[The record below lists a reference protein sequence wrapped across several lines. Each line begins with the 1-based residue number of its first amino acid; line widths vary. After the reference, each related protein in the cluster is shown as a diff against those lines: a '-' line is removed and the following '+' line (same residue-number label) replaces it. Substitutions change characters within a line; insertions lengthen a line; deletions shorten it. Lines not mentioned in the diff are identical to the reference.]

1 MAKKA
6 EEVRPGTVG
15 VCRHCAKPIVYST
28 IRYAKECR
36 WIHGNSGAVFCS
48 FDKAEP

>member
-1 MAKKA
+1 MKKD
-6 EEVRPGTVG
+6 EIRTGTIG

-28 IRYAKECR
+28 IQYAPERR
-36 WIHGNSGAVFCS
+36 WIHTESGAAHCS